1 MPRAGVR
8 AAVLGALLALLT
20 AFLPAGARAAAPSL
34 AGTAGFCPDAGGVTV
49 VVDFRELGG
58 GRVVRCAPGGQADG
72 LAALRDAGF
81 QVNGT
86 SRWGD
91 SFVCRINNRPAPES
105 EPCVDTPPASAY
117 WSYWHADN
125 GGSWTYSQLGATYR
139 TPPEGSFEGWSF
151 SLDRETGESP
161 VPGVAPQRPAAD
173 DGGANGGANGG
184 NGGDGSGSTSGT
196 ASGGGGSS
204 GGGSSGS
211 GGSGGSGDSGGT
223 DGGSVDGGTGGQ
235 DGGAASAG
243 GQPDPGDPGA
253 SAGPGDDATPPEADQ
268 DGTEPGEEE
277 RPTDEAGEP
286 GTADGEEGADAEPG
300 PTPTEDADWSGED
313 AEFEEQRAADRSSGP
328 SVSTVAALGLI
339 AALAGAAGL
348 TAWRRRRAAR
358 SAGDA

>member
-1 MPRAGVR
+1 M
-8 AAVLGALLALLT
+8 LALLT

-34 AGTAGFCPDAGGVTV
+34 AGSAGFCPDGDGVTV

-58 GRVVRCAPGGQADG
+58 GRVVRCAPGAQADG

-91 SFVCRINNRPAPES
+91 SFVCRINNRPGADS

-117 WSYWHADN
+117 WSYWHAEN

-161 VPGVAPQRPAAD
+161 VPGVAPQRPADD
-173 DGGANGGANGG
+173 DGGASGG
-184 NGGDGSGSTSGT
+184 NGGGGNTSTGGTSTGGSAAGGGSGGSP
-196 ASGGGGSS
+196 GGGSS
-204 GGGSSGS
+204 GGSTDS
-211 GGSGGSGDSGGT
+211 GGSGGGSAGGGT
-223 DGGSVDGGTGGQ
+223 TGQ
-235 DGGAASAG
+235 DGGATSSG
-243 GQPDPGDPGA
+243 GRLDPDDPDA
-253 SAGPGDDATPPEADQ
+253 PAGPGDGATPPEDGQ
-268 DGTEPGEEE
+268 DDAEPGEEE
-277 RPTDEAGEP
+277 RPTDEASQPEA
-286 GTADGEEGADAEPG
+286 ADGEESAGTDPG
-300 PTPTEDADWSGED
+300 PTPSEAADWTGED
-313 AEFEEQRAADRSSGP
+313 EEFEERRAADESSGP